1 MEDPKIVILNED
13 GKVDEKAMRKQ
24 KLKQA
29 FDKTAEWT
37 KGAASKAWEFV
48 KDKENREVLV
58 TVGGAIV
65 GGLIGLKKYRSANN
79 AQLERDRIDHTY
91 YDPQTGAHWELRR
104 KLTNDERAELMA
116 RRRRGEFTEDIL
128 DDMRVLK

>member
-1 MEDPKIVILNED
+1 MENQKIVILNED

-24 KLKQA
+24 KLKET
-29 FDKTAEWT
+29 FDSVCEWT
-37 KGAASKAWEFV
+37 KEKASQAWEFV
-48 KDKENREVLV
+48 KDDKNRDVLI

-79 AQLERDRIDHTY
+79 AQLERDRIDRTY
-91 YDPQTGAHWELRR
+91 YDPSTGAHWELRR

-116 RRRRGEFTEDIL
+116 RRRGGEYTEDIL

>member
-1 MEDPKIVILNED
+1 MEEPKIVILDTD

-29 FDKTAEWT
+29 FDKTIEWT

-48 KDKENREVLV
+48 KDKENREVIA
-58 TVGGAIV
+58 TVGGAII
-65 GGLIGLKKYRSANN
+65 GGLIGLKKYRSATN
-79 AQLERDRIDHTY
+79 QQTERERIDHTY
-91 YDPQTGAHWELRR
+91 YDPQTGCHWELRR
-104 KLTNDERAELMA
+104 KLTNDERAELVT

-128 DDMRVLK
+128 NDMRVLK